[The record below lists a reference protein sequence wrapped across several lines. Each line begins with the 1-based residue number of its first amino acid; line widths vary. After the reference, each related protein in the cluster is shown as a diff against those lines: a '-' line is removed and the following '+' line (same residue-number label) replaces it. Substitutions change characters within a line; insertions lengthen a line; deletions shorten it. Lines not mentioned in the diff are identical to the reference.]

1 MNKKRRTQIKEVY
14 AALRDTKDNLEDIL
28 AEEQFALDNLPEN
41 LQESERAE
49 SAENAIDKM
58 DNAVDAIAEAMDCLK
73 EIV

>member
-28 AEEQFALDNLPEN
+28 TEEQFALDNLPEN
-41 LQESERAE
+41 LQDSERAE
-49 SAENAIDKM
+49 AAEGAIDKM
-58 DNAVDAIAEAMDCLK
+58 DNAVDAIAEAMGYLK

>member
-14 AALRDTKDNLEDIL
+14 AALRDTMGNLEDIL
-28 AEEQFALDNLPEN
+28 AEEEFALDNLPEN
-41 LQESERAE
+41 LRVSERAE